1 MYVIFSLYLKKGLHL
16 NIGIRNHGG
25 DSITQQSGFDSK
37 LSRRSFLL
45 IALTSYA
52 YNTINS
58 LVLGFTATPVDVGVF
73 NILMKIATPI
83 AFILIA
89 FQRSS
94 MPRIAKKYAEGD
106 IQYLK
111 KAFLKIGML
120 AGVLGSLFFLFVL
133 FFGQDILLVWNIDE
147 YQVYRSLII
156 VAFGFLINAAT
167 SIAGPILAM
176 TGQEGIHSVINM
188 VSVVLQITL
197 SFVLTSNFGIIGA
210 ATSFTFIMLFS
221 NLAKVFFMYK
231 KVLSLPNI
239 MNK

>member
-1 MYVIFSLYLKKGLHL
+1 
-16 NIGIRNHGG
+16 
-25 DSITQQSGFDSK
+25 
-37 LSRRSFLL
+37 
-45 IALTSYA
+45 
-52 YNTINS
+52 
-58 LVLGFTATPVDVGVF
+58 
-73 NILMKIATPI
+73 MKIATPI

-111 KAFLKIGML
+111 KAFLKIGLL
-120 AGVLGSLFFLFVL
+120 AGVLGLLFFLFVL
-133 FFGQDILLVWNIDE
+133 FFGQDMLLIWNIDE

-176 TGQEGIHSVINM
+176 TGQEVIHSNINI
-188 VSVVLQITL
+188 VSIILQVTL
-197 SFVLTSNFGIIGA
+197 GFILTLKSGIEGA
-210 ATSFTFIMLFS
+210 AISFASIMLFS

-231 KVLSLPNI
+231 KVLRIPNT
-239 MNK
+239 MKE